1 MAHFCEL
8 NNDNL
13 IIAAIEVSSN
23 DAPTEE
29 AGIAFLKNLYKD
41 PSRRWIQTWPDDD
54 GKRKQ
59 QGSIGFTYDAAK
71 DIFIASQPYPS
82 WTLDANNDWQ
92 CPVPNPT
99 IFKDPEGKDYIVTW
113 DEANSRW
120 QAQDHLNNLSKWDPE
135 NLSWAPLP

>member
-23 DAPTEE
+23 VAPTEE

-41 PSRRWIQTWPDDD
+41 PSRRLIQTWPDDD

-59 QGSIGFTYDAAK
+59 QGSIGFTYDAVK
-71 DIFIASQPYPS
+71 DEFIRPKPFPS
-82 WTLDANNDWQ
+82 WALDEDNEWQ
-92 CPVPNPT
+92 PPVAQ
-99 IFKDPEGKDYIVTW
+99 PEATVAKKYVHW
-113 DEANSRW
+113 DEAKQEWNDEGPATSYR
-120 QAQDHLNNLSKWDPE
+120 
-135 NLSWAPLP
+135 